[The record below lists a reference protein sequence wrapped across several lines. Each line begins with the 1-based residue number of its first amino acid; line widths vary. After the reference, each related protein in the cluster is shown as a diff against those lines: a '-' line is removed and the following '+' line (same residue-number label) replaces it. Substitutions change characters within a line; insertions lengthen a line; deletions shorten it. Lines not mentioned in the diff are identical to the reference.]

1 MFDSSDEMRAVFM
14 LPVEDVEQVI
24 PGQKTD
30 L

>member
-1 MFDSSDEMRAVFM
+1 MFDSSDEMSTVFM

-24 PGQKTD
+24 SGQKTD